1 MIEHYE
7 IKSSPSVVRYFLK
20 RVFENTTKP
29 TSVNNIFNELK
40 SAGLKVGKDSLYEWL
55 DYASSIFLI
64 HKLPCYTRSLLK
76 ESSMPAKY
84 YVADNGLRKAVL
96 YSQGPDEGKSLE
108 TVVHSSLLRGL
119 GSEDRLFYFN
129 ENGSECDFLVQKG
142 DRIEDLVQ
150 VCWELT
156 SENRLRE
163 IKGLK
168 AASEATGCK
177 SCRIVTF
184 DQEETIVQ
192 DGRSISVIPAWK
204 WLMQ

>member
-1 MIEHYE
+1 M
-7 IKSSPSVVRYFLK
+7 
-20 RVFENTTKP
+20 
-29 TSVNNIFNELK
+29 
-40 SAGLKVGKDSLYEWL
+40 
-55 DYASSIFLI
+55 
-64 HKLPCYTRSLLK
+64 
-76 ESSMPAKY
+76 
-84 YVADNGLRKAVL
+84 
-96 YSQGPDEGKSLE
+96 E

-129 ENGSECDFLVQKG
+129 DNGSECDFLVQKG

-192 DGRSISVIPAWK
+192 DGLSISVIPAWK